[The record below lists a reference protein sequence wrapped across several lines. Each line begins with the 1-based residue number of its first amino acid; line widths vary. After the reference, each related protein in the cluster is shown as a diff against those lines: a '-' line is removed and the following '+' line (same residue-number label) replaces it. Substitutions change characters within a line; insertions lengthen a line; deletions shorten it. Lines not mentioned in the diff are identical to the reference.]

1 MDGDIIKIVL
11 GVVGIIIGFF
21 IIKFI
26 FFIFKD
32 LFNYKFKIL
41 LIGRLSVVSNRN
53 FESKYEYVLLKSYAG
68 TSNNDLIR
76 NKARTIEEAID
87 IVVKST
93 AGGEFL
99 KNIKIYKF
107 GLVAKEK

>member
-11 GVVGIIIGFF
+11 GVVGIVIGFY

-26 FFIFKD
+26 FFRLLK

-53 FESKYEYVLLKSYAG
+53 FESTLC
-68 TSNNDLIR
+68 
-76 NKARTIEEAID
+76 
-87 IVVKST
+87 
-93 AGGEFL
+93 FM
-99 KNIKIYKF
+99 
-107 GLVAKEK
+107 